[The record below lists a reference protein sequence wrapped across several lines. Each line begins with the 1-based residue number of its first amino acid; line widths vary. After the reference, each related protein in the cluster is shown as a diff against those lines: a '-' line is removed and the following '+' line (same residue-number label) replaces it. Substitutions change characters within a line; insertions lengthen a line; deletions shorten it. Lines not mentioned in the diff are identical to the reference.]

1 MAKVLELQ
9 FQHLYIYTILFL
21 KVYIRILTGIVKK
34 RSVNFVGAT
43 DKHSQLVMG
52 RVGKSEKQYNVH
64 DVPCKPG

>member
-1 MAKVLELQ
+1 MELQ

-21 KVYIRILTGIVKK
+21 KAYIRRLTGIVKK
-34 RSVNFVGAT
+34 RSLNFVRAT